1 MNQIAI
7 GDSSGMT
14 VIHGELIS
22 PPYRRTACFFNFD
35 DQAQLSERIEVEI
48 AGSPAQIQEVLD
60 RFNQIRLRAQLFERG
75 LYYSPQYLRF
85 QTAHGEATYRTPINH
100 LRLAVNREG
109 YLTARKGSVLLTLH
123 YTRPPWF
130 DKGLYSV
137 PLSSRTSTDVIT
149 GVTLV
154 NHSDAGATD
163 FNSVYTR
170 HTGIQTTLPAPVKL
184 EIEFLTAAST
194 LKDLLIGVYHNP
206 GDDRGE
212 GHFYTPAS
220 DFAGGTAI
228 TNSGAINGSYRL
240 LTWSTDTWTSLATVA
255 IPDGTMEK
263 LDYKAYRPILHLF
276 SNHAYSDLYLK
287 CALLDGSDLIYET
300 DPVIADPNYGTVLF
314 PPLNL
319 PPHQTLR
326 DLDPRGLTLAIYGT
340 KDNTSTYV
348 ISFDQLMLLP
358 LDYAMQFKGFFN
370 MTQGDV
376 FVYDQASGLCNVRTT
391 PGPRE
396 IQYHIPLG
404 GSLMLFPARTSRFIF
419 MWTND
424 ANKVMI
430 NDSVKVI
437 AYYRKRT
444 DIL

>member
-22 PPYRRTACFFNFD
+22 PPYRRTTCFFNFE
-35 DQAQLSERIEVEI
+35 DQHEISERIEVEI
-48 AGSPAQIQEVLD
+48 AGTPTQIQEVLE
-60 RFNQIRLRAQLFERG
+60 RFNQIRLRAQLYESG
-75 LYYSPQYLRF
+75 SYTSPQYLRF
-85 QTAHGEATYRTPINH
+85 QQAHGDPTTRTPISN

-109 YLTARKGSVLLTLH
+109 YLTTRKGSVILTLH

-137 PLSSRTSTDVIT
+137 PLSSRTSSDVVT

-154 NHSDAGATD
+154 NHCDAGASD
-163 FNSVYTR
+163 FNSVYTK
-170 HTGIQTTLPAPVKL
+170 HSGIETSLPAPLKL
-184 EIEFLTAAST
+184 EIEFLTGAST
-194 LKDLLIGVYHNP
+194 LNDLLIGMYHNP

-212 GHFYTPAS
+212 GHFYCNAS
-220 DFAGGTAI
+220 DFSGGTVIYNA
-228 TNSGAINGSYRL
+228 GAINNFYRSL
-240 LTWSTDTWTSLATVA
+240 SWSANTWTSLATAA
-255 IPDGTMEK
+255 ITDAMMEK

-276 SNHAYSDLYLK
+276 NSHAYSDLYLK
-287 CALLDGSDLIYET
+287 CALLDGSDLIYES
-300 DPVIADPNYGTVLF
+300 DPVHADPAYGYVLF
-314 PPLNL
+314 PPLHL
-319 PPHQTLR
+319 PPHRTLR
-326 DLDPRGLTLAIYGT
+326 DLDPKGLTLAVYGF

-348 ISFDQLMLLP
+348 ITFDQLILLP

-376 FVYDQASGLCNVRTT
+376 FVYDQASGLCNVRTGSGT
-391 PGPRE
+391 KE
-396 IQYHIPLG
+396 IQYQLPLG
-404 GSLMLFPARTSRFIF
+404 GSLMLFPGRTSRFILL
-419 MWTND
+419 WTNS
-424 ANKVMI
+424 ANQVVI

-444 DIL
+444 NIL

>member
-7 GDSSGMT
+7 GDSSGIT

-22 PPYRRTACFFNFD
+22 PPYRRTACFFNFE
-35 DQAQLSERIEVEI
+35 DQPTIAEHIEVEI
-48 AGSPAQIQEVLD
+48 AGTPAQIQAVLD
-60 RFNQIRLRAQLFERG
+60 RFNQIKLRAQLYEG
-75 LYYSPQYLRF
+75 GTYTSPQYLRF
-85 QTAHGEATYRTPINH
+85 QQAHGDTTTRTPISN

-109 YLTARKGSVLLTLH
+109 YLTARKGSLLLSLH

-137 PLSSRTSTDVIT
+137 PLSSRTSSDVVT
-149 GVTLV
+149 GVTIV
-154 NHSDAGATD
+154 NHSDAGASD
-163 FNSVYTR
+163 FNSVYTK
-170 HTGIQTTLPAPVKL
+170 HSGIETSLPAPVKL
-184 EIEFLTAAST
+184 EVEFLTAAST
-194 LKDLLIGVYHNP
+194 LKDLLIGMYHNI

-212 GHFYTPAS
+212 AHFYHPAS
-220 DFAGGTAI
+220 DFSGGTLLY
-228 TNSGAINGSYRL
+228 SGGAINGSYRL
-240 LTWSTDTWTSLATVA
+240 LSWSADTWTSLASVA
-255 IPDGTMEK
+255 ISDGTMEK
-263 LDYKAYRPILHLF
+263 LDYKAYRPILHWF
-276 SNHAYSDLYLK
+276 SKHAYTDLYLK

-300 DPVIADPNYGTVLF
+300 DPVYADPDYGYLLF

-326 DLDPRGLTLAIYGT
+326 DLDPKGLTLAIYGF
-340 KDNTSTYV
+340 KDNTSTYA
-348 ISFDQLMLLP
+348 IAFDQLTLLP

-376 FVYDQASGLCNVRTT
+376 FVYDQASGLCNVRTAS
-391 PGPRE
+391 GNKE

-404 GSLMLFPARTSRFIF
+404 GSLMLFPGRTSRFIF
-419 MWTND
+419 LWTND
-424 ANKVMI
+424 ANNVVI

-444 DIL
+444 NIL